1 MDRLSYI
8 LDQLNVNA
16 GVFFRGG
23 QLCGLA
29 SFEEE
34 GTGYI
39 HVLRSGGV
47 LDILEGNREKIT
59 LTEPTMVFSV
69 RSQPH
74 QLFGA
79 SKEGAEIVCA
89 SIKFQTGSR
98 NPVLRALPPPS
109 VVLPPLSS
117 VQGLG
122 SFVDVLFA
130 EAEAA
135 QEGGRDAVMNRL
147 VEVIFVNVLRHI
159 VSEGETPKG
168 MLSALADRQLSKVL
182 NCIDRNLNGDLS
194 VDKLAEVATMS
205 RSTFIQHFKNVL
217 GLAPGE
223 YVQNVR
229 ISAAKKLILKDKP
242 MSIICFE
249 VGYEDASGF
258 SRAFKKNTGMTPREW
273 KKLNATAAELRR
285 MPKLGGKM
293 PTWLDHCEIKKRARI
308 LNPCPFFFWC
318 SVYFR
323 TTCPRMTFWPLYGLL
338 TDWL

>member
-16 GVFFRGG
+16 GVFFRG

-39 HVLRSGGV
+39 HVLRSGE
-47 LDILEGNREKIT
+47 LDITTASREKIT
-59 LTEPTMVFSV
+59 LKEPTMIFSV
-69 RSQPH
+69 RSEPH
-74 QLFGA
+74 QLFGGNR
-79 SKEGAEIVCA
+79 EGAEMICA

-98 NPVLRALPPPS
+98 NPVVEALPSS
-109 VVLPPLSS
+109 VVLPLSS

-122 SFVDVLFA
+122 SFVDVLFT
-130 EAEAA
+130 EAEEA
-135 QEGGRDAVMNRL
+135 QEGRDAVMNRL

-159 VSEGETPKG
+159 VSEGDTSKG
-168 MLSALADRQLSKVL
+168 VLSALADKQLSKVL
-182 NCIDRNLNGDLS
+182 SWIDRNLNGDLS
-194 VDKLAEVATMS
+194 VERLAEIAMMS

-223 YVQNVR
+223 YVQNAR
-229 ISAAKKLILKDKP
+229 ISAAKKLILRDKP

-273 KKLNATAAELRR
+273 KKLNATAAEAENAAASE
-285 MPKLGGKM
+285 
-293 PTWLDHCEIKKRARI
+293 TIQVA
-308 LNPCPFFFWC
+308 
-318 SVYFR
+318 
-323 TTCPRMTFWPLYGLL
+323 
-338 TDWL
+338 

>member
-16 GVFFRGG
+16 GVFFRG

-39 HVLRSGGV
+39 HVLRSGE
-47 LDILEGNREKIT
+47 LDITTANREKIT
-59 LTEPTMVFSV
+59 LKEPTMIFSV
-69 RSQPH
+69 RSEPH
-74 QLFGA
+74 QLFGGNR
-79 SKEGAEIVCA
+79 EGAEMICA

-98 NPVLRALPPPS
+98 NPVVEALPSS
-109 VVLPPLSS
+109 VVLPLSS

-122 SFVDVLFA
+122 SFVDVLFT
-130 EAEAA
+130 EAEEA
-135 QEGGRDAVMNRL
+135 QEGRDAVMNRL

-159 VSEGETPKG
+159 VSEGDTSKG
-168 MLSALADRQLSKVL
+168 VLSALADKQLSKVL
-182 NCIDRNLNGDLS
+182 SWIDRNLNGDLS
-194 VDKLAEVATMS
+194 VERLAEIAMMS

-223 YVQNVR
+223 YVQNAR
-229 ISAAKKLILKDKP
+229 ISAAKKLILRDKP

-273 KKLNATAAELRR
+273 KKLNATAAEAENAAVAE
-285 MPKLGGKM
+285 
-293 PTWLDHCEIKKRARI
+293 TIQVA
-308 LNPCPFFFWC
+308 
-318 SVYFR
+318 
-323 TTCPRMTFWPLYGLL
+323 
-338 TDWL
+338 

>member
-16 GVFFRGG
+16 GVFFQG

-34 GTGYI
+34 GAGYI
-39 HVLRSGGV
+39 HVLRSGV
-47 LDILEGNREKIT
+47 LDIIESNKEQTT
-59 LTEPTMVFSV
+59 LNEPTMIFSV
-69 RSQPH
+69 RSEPH

-79 SKEGAEIVCA
+79 NREGAEMVCA
-89 SIKFQTGSR
+89 SIKFQTGAK
-98 NPVLRALPPPS
+98 NPVLEALPS
-109 VVLPPLSS
+109 RVVLPLSS
-117 VQGLG
+117 VQGLTA
-122 SFVDVLFA
+122 FVDVLFS

-135 QEGGRDAVMNRL
+135 QEGREAIMNRL

-168 MLSALADRQLSKVL
+168 MLSALADKPLSKVL
-182 NCIDRNLNGDLS
+182 KCIDTNLNGDLS
-194 VDKLAEVATMS
+194 VEKLAEVATMS

-223 YVQNVR
+223 YVQNAR
-229 ISAAKKLILKDKP
+229 ISAAKRLILKDKP
-242 MSIICFE
+242 MSIICFD

-273 KKLNATAAELRR
+273 KKLNA
-285 MPKLGGKM
+285 
-293 PTWLDHCEIKKRARI
+293 
-308 LNPCPFFFWC
+308 
-318 SVYFR
+318 SVTESEN
-323 TTCPRMTFWPLYGLL
+323 TTVKNGSNVA
-338 TDWL
+338 

>member
-16 GVFFRGG
+16 GVFFRG

-39 HVLRSGGV
+39 HVLRSGV
-47 LDILEGNREKIT
+47 LDITTANREKIT
-59 LTEPTMVFSV
+59 LREPTMIFSV
-69 RSQPH
+69 RSEPH
-74 QLFGA
+74 QLFGGNRT
-79 SKEGAEIVCA
+79 GAEMICA

-98 NPVLRALPPPS
+98 NPVVEALPSS
-109 VVLPPLSS
+109 VVLPLSS

-122 SFVDVLFA
+122 SFVDVLFT
-130 EAEAA
+130 EAEEA
-135 QEGGRDAVMNRL
+135 QEGRDAVMNRL

-159 VSEGETPKG
+159 VSEGDTSKG
-168 MLSALADRQLSKVL
+168 VLSALADKQLSKVL
-182 NCIDRNLNGDLS
+182 SWIDRNLNGDLS
-194 VDKLAEVATMS
+194 VERLAEIAMMS

-223 YVQNVR
+223 YVQNAR
-229 ISAAKKLILKDKP
+229 ISAAKKLILKEKP

-273 KKLNATAAELRR
+273 KKLNATAAEAENAALEE
-285 MPKLGGKM
+285 KA
-293 PTWLDHCEIKKRARI
+293 HVA
-308 LNPCPFFFWC
+308 
-318 SVYFR
+318 
-323 TTCPRMTFWPLYGLL
+323 
-338 TDWL
+338 

>member
-16 GVFFRGG
+16 GVFFRG

-39 HVLRSGGV
+39 HVLRSGV
-47 LDILEGNREKIT
+47 LDITTANREKIT
-59 LTEPTMVFSV
+59 LREPTMIFSV
-69 RSQPH
+69 RSEPH
-74 QLFGA
+74 QLFGGNRT
-79 SKEGAEIVCA
+79 GAEMICA

-98 NPVLRALPPPS
+98 NPVVEALPSS
-109 VVLPPLSS
+109 VVLPLSS

-122 SFVDVLFA
+122 SFVDVLFT
-130 EAEAA
+130 EAEEA
-135 QEGGRDAVMNRL
+135 QEGRDAVMNRL

-159 VSEGETPKG
+159 VSEGDTSKG
-168 MLSALADRQLSKVL
+168 VLSALADKQLSKVL
-182 NCIDRNLNGDLS
+182 SWIDRNLNGDLS
-194 VDKLAEVATMS
+194 VERLAEIAMMS

-223 YVQNVR
+223 YVQNAR
-229 ISAAKKLILKDKP
+229 ISAAKKLILKEKP

-273 KKLNATAAELRR
+273 KKLNATAAEAENAALEENA
-285 MPKLGGKM
+285 
-293 PTWLDHCEIKKRARI
+293 HVA
-308 LNPCPFFFWC
+308 
-318 SVYFR
+318 
-323 TTCPRMTFWPLYGLL
+323 
-338 TDWL
+338 

>member
-16 GVFFRGG
+16 GVFFRG

-39 HVLRSGGV
+39 HVLRSGE
-47 LDILEGNREKIT
+47 LDIIEADREKIT
-59 LTEPTMVFSV
+59 LNEPTMIFSV

-74 QLFGA
+74 QLFSGNR
-79 SKEGAEIVCA
+79 EGAEMICA

-98 NPVLRALPPPS
+98 NPVLEALPSS
-109 VVLPPLSS
+109 VVLPLSS

-122 SFVDVLFA
+122 SFVDVLFS

-135 QEGGRDAVMNRL
+135 QEGRDAVMNRL

-159 VSEGETPKG
+159 VSEGEAPKG
-168 MLSALADRQLSKVL
+168 MLSALADKQLSRVL
-182 NCIDRNLNGDLS
+182 SCINNNLNGDLS
-194 VDKLAEVATMS
+194 VEKLAEVAAMS
-205 RSTFIQHFKNVL
+205 RSTFIQHFKTVL

-223 YVQNVR
+223 YVQNAR
-229 ISAAKKLILKDKP
+229 ISLAKKLILKDKP

-273 KKLNATAAELRR
+273 KKLNVTATEAE
-285 MPKLGGKM
+285 
-293 PTWLDHCEIKKRARI
+293 TATVVENA
-308 LNPCPFFFWC
+308 N
-318 SVYFR
+318 VA
-323 TTCPRMTFWPLYGLL
+323 
-338 TDWL
+338 

>member
-16 GVFFRGG
+16 GVFFRG

-39 HVLRSGGV
+39 HVLRSGE
-47 LDILEGNREKIT
+47 LDITTANREKIT
-59 LTEPTMVFSV
+59 LKEPTMIFSV
-69 RSQPH
+69 RSEPH
-74 QLFGA
+74 QLFGGNR
-79 SKEGAEIVCA
+79 EGAEMICA

-98 NPVLRALPPPS
+98 NPVVEALPSS
-109 VVLPPLSS
+109 VVLPLSS

-122 SFVDVLFA
+122 SFVDVLFT
-130 EAEAA
+130 EAEEA
-135 QEGGRDAVMNRL
+135 QEGRDAVMNRL

-159 VSEGETPKG
+159 VSEGDTSKG
-168 MLSALADRQLSKVL
+168 VLSALADKQLSKVL
-182 NCIDRNLNGDLS
+182 GWIDRNLNGDLS
-194 VDKLAEVATMS
+194 VERLAEIAMMS

-223 YVQNVR
+223 YVQNAR
-229 ISAAKKLILKDKP
+229 ISSAKKLILRDKP

-273 KKLNATAAELRR
+273 KKLNATAAEAENAAVSD
-285 MPKLGGKM
+285 
-293 PTWLDHCEIKKRARI
+293 TIQVA
-308 LNPCPFFFWC
+308 
-318 SVYFR
+318 
-323 TTCPRMTFWPLYGLL
+323 
-338 TDWL
+338 

>member
-16 GVFFRGG
+16 GVFFRG

-39 HVLRSGGV
+39 HVLRSGV
-47 LDILEGNREKIT
+47 LDIMEGNREKIT

-79 SKEGAEIVCA
+79 NKEGAEIICA

-98 NPVLRALPPPS
+98 NPVLGALPPT
-109 VVLPPLSS
+109 VVLPLSS

-135 QEGGRDAVMNRL
+135 QEGRDAVMNRL

-182 NCIDRNLNGDLS
+182 NRIDSNLNGDLS
-194 VDKLAEVATMS
+194 VEKLAEVAMMS

-223 YVQNVR
+223 YVQNAR

-273 KKLNATAAELRR
+273 KKLNATAAEAD
-285 MPKLGGKM
+285 KNVV
-293 PTWLDHCEIKKRARI
+293 EENA
-308 LNPCPFFFWC
+308 N
-318 SVYFR
+318 VA
-323 TTCPRMTFWPLYGLL
+323 
-338 TDWL
+338 